1 MLQYNYIYINS
12 VMVPRYKYT
21 LNTVNVRAQSLFDSN
36 NMSETNFKFAGVT
49 A

>member
-1 MLQYNYIYINS
+1 MLQYNYIFIN
-12 VMVPRYKYT
+12 YDT